1 MYINWINGNHYCMR
15 ISVTHAITYH
25 QIEVM
30 KKDVAGRPVLL
41 YSVLVFCPL
50 VGDLLEK
57 NTNVIS
63 FDYF

>member
-1 MYINWINGNHYCMR
+1 MR
-15 ISVTHAITYH
+15 ISVTHTITYH